1 MTWEKL
7 LVMTMQSHSRDLT
20 ISRDELAQGRGWSVI
35 DATFRADSP
44 RSCFEGRHDRVT
56 IVAVTAGSFR
66 YRSARGSVTL
76 MPGALMLG
84 NAGDAFECRYEGS
97 SGDRCISFSYTPDY
111 FARIGTGKANRKSFP
126 MHRLAPTPAV
136 IALTAGL
143 EGERGRADAAR
154 WEELAVRV
162 AGDAL
167 AAVDEIEA
175 PSSARDERRVTGA
188 LALIEARYA
197 EPLTLGALADT
208 ARMSPYH
215 FLRMFRAVAGVTPHQ
230 YLMRTRLRHAAV
242 ALSTGDRPITEI
254 AFAHGFGDL
263 SNFVTAFG
271 KLFGAS
277 PGAYRRAIQTD
288 ARRCA

>member
-1 MTWEKL
+1 
-7 LVMTMQSHSRDLT
+7 MTMQSYSRDLS
-20 ISRDELAQGRGWSVI
+20 ISRAVLAQGRGWSVSE
-35 DATFRADSP
+35 ATFRTASP
-44 RSCFEGRHDRVT
+44 RARLEGRHDAVT

-66 YRSARGSVTL
+66 YRATRGSCML

-84 NAGDAFECRYEGS
+84 NAGDAFECRYDGS
-97 SGDRCISFSYTPDY
+97 PGDRCISFSYAPDY
-111 FARIGTGKANRKSFP
+111 FAQLGAGQAGNGFRT
-126 MHRLAPTPAV
+126 HRAAPTPAV
-136 IALTAGL
+136 IALTAEL

-154 WEELAVRV
+154 WEDLALRV

-167 AAVDEIEA
+167 AATDEIEA
-175 PSSARDERRVTGA
+175 LSSARDARRVAGA

-197 EPLTLGALADT
+197 EPLALATLAAT

-215 FLRMFRAVAGVTPHQ
+215 FLRVFRAVAGVTPHQ
-230 YLMRTRLRHAAV
+230 YLMRSRLRRAAV
-242 ALSTGDRPITEI
+242 ALARGDRPVTEI
-254 AFAHGFGDL
+254 ALAHGFGDL

-277 PGAYRRAIQTD
+277 PGAYRRAIQAD